1 LIRREIGV
9 VPSAVQDFRRE
20 YRERHIS
27 PRYSGILHLAFTS
40 LGSLAVVALAL
51 QQVRGLRAVELLTVP
66 LIFLFANY
74 VEYRGHKG
82 PMHRSTRG
90 LALLFERHTE
100 QHHRFFTD
108 EAMSYEGRRDYK
120 MVLFPPVMLLF
131 FLGAIAA
138 PVGGALFLVASRNVA
153 WLYVATAM
161 GYFLTYEWL
170 HFCHHLPEHAWIAR
184 RRLLRKLRSHHQRHH
199 DPSAMTA
206 CNFNITFP
214 ICDTLF
220 ATRRERIR
228 P

>member
-1 LIRREIGV
+1 V

-51 QQVRGLRAVELLTVP
+51 
-66 LIFLFANY
+66 
-74 VEYRGHKG
+74 
-82 PMHRSTRG
+82 
-90 LALLFERHTE
+90 LFERHTE

-120 MVLFPPVMLLF
+120 MVLFPPVMLIF

-170 HFCHHLPEHAWIAR
+170 HFCHHLPEDAWIAR

-220 ATRRERIR
+220 GTRRPEVR

>member
-1 LIRREIGV
+1 V
-9 VPSAVQDFRRE
+9 
-20 YRERHIS
+20 
-27 PRYSGILHLAFTS
+27 
-40 LGSLAVVALAL
+40 AVVALAV
-51 QQVRGLRAVELLTVP
+51 QQVRDLHAVELLTVP
-66 LIFLFANY
+66 LTFFFANY
-74 VEYRGHKG
+74 VEYRGPKG

-120 MVLFPPVMLLF
+120 MVLFPPVMLFF

-170 HFCHHLPEHAWIAR
+170 HFCHHLPEDAWIAR
-184 RRLLRKLRSHHQRHH
+184 RRPLRKLRSHHQRHH

-220 ATRRERIR
+220 GTRREGIR